1 MLEQSILMILKL
13 LLNTQMMCMMSIK
26 TMEDATQIKS
36 EKYLLYLMIYFI
48 IFFIIADILSDK
60 KINPILADLFIR
72 GRELNISLVFIIQSY
87 FAVATNIRLNSTH
100 YLVIKIPNKKELQQ
114 SAFNHSSD
122 IDFQDFMNLYKKC
135 TDK

>member
-1 MLEQSILMILKL
+1 MILKL
-13 LLNTQMMCMMSIK
+13 LLNTQMMWMMFIK
-26 TMEDATQIKS
+26 TMEDATQIKR

>member
-1 MLEQSILMILKL
+1 MLEQNILMILKL
-13 LLNTQMMCMMSIK
+13 LLNTQMMWMMFTK

-87 FAVATNIRLNSTH
+87 FPAARNIRLNSTD

-122 IDFQDFMNLYKKC
+122 NDFQDFMNLYKKC

>member
-1 MLEQSILMILKL
+1 MLEQNILMILKL
-13 LLNTQMMCMMSIK
+13 LLNTQMMWMMFIK

-72 GRELNISLVFIIQSY
+72 GRELNISLVLIIQSY
-87 FAVATNIRLNSTH
+87 FPAARNIRLNSTD

-122 IDFQDFMNLYKKC
+122 NDFQDFMNLYKKC